1 MCAAPGARDA
11 WHAVLNGAW
20 EYERKK
26 NKPTP
31 TLGEIAGLRE
41 AIGSDY
47 AFLVVVV
54 GTKVPFGKQMGQS
67 MLSGLTHGPVG
78 HAGNVTFSAGVNFT
92 QYSGTGIRVAMVDC
106 KNGDVLWSDGDFEAK
121 SLKEE
126 NLNKLAKDVLKRL
139 P

>member
-1 MCAAPGARDA
+1 MRPR
-11 WHAVLNGAW
+11 
-20 EYERKK
+20 
-26 NKPTP
+26 
-31 TLGEIAGLRE
+31 
-41 AIGSDY
+41 SD
-47 AFLVVVV
+47 
-54 GTKVPFGKQMGQS
+54 VPPHCTRRQGRRI
-67 MLSGLTHGPVG
+67 GPVG
-78 HAGNVTFSAGVNFT
+78 HAGNVTVSAGVNFT